1 MRVIYLK
8 YDDEFSKPIVCNYG
22 PVWPIT
28 FLGPIYFAIKKDF
41 KYFFITLITQLFVV
55 VLITMF
61 IKNHKIA
68 SIINISMIFA
78 INLLFSLNYNLMVI
92 ESLLKKNYIP
102 YGQESV
108 DILREKVIYFKL
120 Y

>member
-1 MRVIYLK
+1 
-8 YDDEFSKPIVCNYG
+8 
-22 PVWPIT
+22 
-28 FLGPIYFAIKKDF
+28 
-41 KYFFITLITQLFVV
+41 
-55 VLITMF
+55 
-61 IKNHKIA
+61 
-68 SIINISMIFA
+68 MIFA

-108 DILREKVIYFKL
+108 DILREKGIYFKL

>member
-22 PVWPIT
+22 PVWLIT

-108 DILREKVIYFKL
+108 DILREKGIYFKL

>member
-22 PVWPIT
+22 PVWPIL
-28 FLGPIYFAIKKDF
+28 FLGPIYFIIRKDT
-41 KYFFITLITQLFVV
+41 KYFLITLLTQIFVV
-55 VLITMF
+55 ILITIF
-61 IKNHKIA
+61 IKNIKVAI
-68 SIINISMIFA
+68 IINASMIFA
-78 INLLFSLNYNLMVI
+78 INLLFALNYNLMVI
-92 ESLLKKNYIP
+92 ESLLKDNYIP

-108 DILREKVIYFKL
+108 DVLREKGIYFKL